1 MGLKSDRW
9 IREMCRNARMIEPFE
24 ESQVRSGVISFG
36 LSSYGYDVRVADEFK
51 IFSGTFGAEVDPK
64 SFEPKSLVDFK
75 GPVFPFPKFA
85 HALTDY
91 SGLVRIENNVATVRS
106 LQGKLGGGDVFGSG
120 EVRFGAGGLELVDLR
135 AEGRDM
141 TLSLFERTRA
151 VADGTFRLLK
161 NARDFLLSG
170 DVLVKK
176 LLWRREVGEKFV
188 FSASAYP
195 EERKGRGPFDD
206 LVLDIRL
213 QAEDNAV
220 LENALGRI
228 EGRFDLT
235 LNGTLAS
242 PIILGDLEGLRGE
255 VRFQD
260 RSFRLLRARLSFF
273 NPVTIEPYL
282 DFRGET
288 YLKDYRVTFSL
299 AGLLGR
305 LRPEFVSSPPLPPED
320 VLALLALGESFKR
333 TYSYD
338 ASSQL
343 GTGSLMSFQLADEA
357 TRRAEK
363 LFNLD
368 RFRIDP
374 FVLGASTEMTARMTV
389 GKKISRNL
397 IFLYSTNL
405 TSQREE
411 IYRLE
416 WEFSESFSL
425 VGMRDE
431 RGRFSIDAKLRKRF

>member
-1 MGLKSDRW
+1 M
-9 IREMCRNARMIEPFE
+9 
-24 ESQVRSGVISFG
+24 
-36 LSSYGYDVRVADEFK
+36 
-51 IFSGTFGAEVDPK
+51 
-64 SFEPKSLVDFK
+64 
-75 GPVFPFPKFA
+75 
-85 HALTDY
+85 DY

-120 EVRFGAGGLELVDLR
+120 EVRFGKGGLELVDLR
-135 AEGRDM
+135 ADGRNM
-141 TLSLFERTRA
+141 TLSLFERTRGL
-151 VADGTFRLLK
+151 ADGSFRFLK
-161 NARDFLLSG
+161 NAREFILSG

-176 LLWRREVGEKFV
+176 ILWRREINEKFV
-188 FSASAYP
+188 FSASPYP
-195 EERKGRGPFDD
+195 ETRKGPGPFDEMT
-206 LVLDIRL
+206 LDIRL
-213 QAEDNAV
+213 RAEDNAV
-220 LENALGRI
+220 LENAIGKI
-228 EGRFDLT
+228 QGRFDLT

-242 PIILGDLEGLRGE
+242 PIILGDLEGLKGE

-260 RSFRLLRARLSFF
+260 RTFRLLRARLSFF
-273 NPVTIEPYL
+273 NPMTIEPYL

-299 AGLLGR
+299 GGMLNR

-343 GTGSLMSFQLADEA
+343 GTGSMLSFQIADEA

-363 LFNLD
+363 LFSLD

-389 GKKISRNL
+389 GKKITRNL

-431 RGRFSIDAKLRKRF
+431 RGRFSLDAKIRKRF